1 MILITGLLLAVL
13 LVGLALV
20 VNSAIYTENL
30 STREVEGSSQ
40 ALADDPPTTE
50 RLTRSMREA
59 NYNSDTA
66 NYVERRSAIRQN
78 VSTWNQHQMASSV
91 RNGRLASSEV
101 AAMQNGTRVIQSDT
115 SDFMPG
121 DDDIVAEITG
131 LTLDPLGIE
140 DRTTWIVAP
149 DSKTRNFEMTVER
162 ASLQETRQSLLDA
175 IGDLGSEIL
184 TGSDEFFVQT
194 NRTTGSNEMWR
205 IYLVNDVDN
214 DSVATVLTEIEGG
227 EENLRAVCS
236 AKGDS
241 VNVRLTE
248 GTLVGDNGEVS
259 CPELKQAFGQERNDI
274 FYVGAD
280 EVDGSY
286 QFIVDEERGS
296 FESKVNDEYEDGGLI
311 GSLLSGLG
319 CLLDPDSC
327 EPNIFSSSPSPDDPY
342 TTTAVYD
349 TSVEMTYQTDR
360 MRFTRNL
367 TVAPE
372 SSGLP

>member
-1 MILITGLLLAVL
+1 
-13 LVGLALV
+13 
-20 VNSAIYTENL
+20 
-30 STREVEGSSQ
+30 
-40 ALADDPPTTE
+40 
-50 RLTRSMREA
+50 MREA

-66 NYVERRSAIRQN
+66 SYTERRSAIRQN